1 MGGGAT
7 GCSFYIDTFYTK
19 PGEHRDT
26 QEFTTCR
33 SHIIH
38 DDIMQLRGRNLSR
51 TKFTF
56 FVLFDDL

>member
-7 GCSFYIDTFYTK
+7 GWSFYIDTFYTK

-26 QEFTTCR
+26 QKFTTCR